1 MFLMNI
7 SALPQLIKIIKTKK
21 VKDLTIKRE
30 LLLLFGCLLYLS
42 YGIHKVDPVI
52 ITSNIWGCSMFV
64 SLIYLICKYKTKNI

>member
-30 LLLLFGCLLYLS
+30 LLLLFGCTLYLI
-42 YGIHKVDPVI
+42 YGLWRRDPVV
-52 ITSNIWGCSMFV
+52 ITSNLWGCSMFI
-64 SLIYLICKYKTKNI
+64 SLTVLISRYAKRN